1 MPTAAGVEGDIEL
14 RLGVAGNEVRRISV
28 HSTRPLAACAVLH
41 GRPVAESLR
50 LLPALFSVCGKAQA
64 YAGLSACEDALAMA
78 PEPAQHAARRLLL
91 LAEVAQ
97 EHCWRVSVD
106 WPKLVGK
113 NPDVA
118 ALAALRKPLA
128 ELPAFL
134 YPEGDGLRPGG
145 GRLVVDGVALADAIE
160 AFAGQVGVSIL
171 AGWRGGADVGG
182 LCRWAAETETPAAR
196 FLHRVMAED
205 MAGFGSGRVG
215 LMPDPDLA
223 GIAAAM
229 AADTDGSFVA
239 RPRWRDAVYETGPLA
254 RMSGQPLIAAIMER
268 FANGLLARFAAR
280 LVELDRLM
288 EDMRAL
294 LPHLSAAPAAPAD
307 RGGSGVGAAAVEAAR
322 GLLVHRVELT
332 EGRVGRYQ
340 ILAPTEWNFH
350 PEGPLVEGLRGA
362 AAGGDIA
369 WKAAMLVGALDPCVG
384 AEVIVEEDG
393 GA

>member
-50 LLPALFSVCGKAQA
+50 LLPTLFSVCGTAQA

-134 YPEGDGLRPGG
+134 YPDGDGLRPGG
-145 GRLVVDGVALADAIE
+145 GRLVVDGATLADALE
-160 AFAGQVGVSIL
+160 AFAGQVGASIL
-171 AGWRGGADVGG
+171 AGWRGVADVGG
-182 LCRWAAETETPAAR
+182 LCRWAAEGETPAAR
-196 FLHRVMAED
+196 FLHRV
-205 MAGFGSGRVG
+205 
-215 LMPDPDLA
+215 
-223 GIAAAM
+223 
-229 AADTDGSFVA
+229 
-239 RPRWRDAVYETGPLA
+239 
-254 RMSGQPLIAAIMER
+254 
-268 FANGLLARFAAR
+268 
-280 LVELDRLM
+280 
-288 EDMRAL
+288 
-294 LPHLSAAPAAPAD
+294 
-307 RGGSGVGAAAVEAAR
+307 
-322 GLLVHRVELT
+322 ELT
-332 EGRVGRYQ
+332 EGRVARYQ

-362 AAGGDIA
+362 AAGDGIA